1 MASSPLRMCR
11 KRYWPKFLKM
21 IKIKSPQEIELMRQG
36 GQILASVLN
45 EVAKKIKPGIT
56 TKELDELA
64 ENLIYQNGAL
74 PGFKGFN
81 DYPAALC
88 TSINEEIVHA
98 LPSSRK
104 LKEGDIIGLDLG
116 VLYPPEHCAS
126 CPMSSASCGSQ
137 RGLYTD
143 AAVTLAVGEASAE
156 AKKLINAAKEA
167 LAAAVAKVKPGRKL
181 SEVSAA
187 IETAAKKQ
195 GFAVT
200 RELIGHGVGYELHED
215 PEIPN
220 FDFSGTHH
228 FKDVVLR
235 EGMTLAIEP
244 MLTVGSWKIKKS
256 KDKFGYL
263 TEDDS
268 LAAHFEHTI
277 VVTEKGCEI
286 LTII

>member
-1 MASSPLRMCR
+1 MVR
-11 KRYWPKFLKM
+11 
-21 IKIKSPQEIELMRQG
+21 IKSPQEIEFMRQG
-36 GQILASVLN
+36 GKILASVLF
-45 EVAKKIKPGIT
+45 EVAKKIKPGVI

-64 ENLIYQNGAL
+64 ESLIYQKGAL

-98 LPSSRK
+98 LPANRK

-143 AAVTLAVGEASAE
+143 AAITVAVGEASQE
-156 AKKLINAAKEA
+156 AKKLISATKEA
-167 LAAAVAKVKPGRKL
+167 LNAAVAKVKPGRKL

-187 IETAAKKQ
+187 IEATAKKY

-220 FDFSGTHH
+220 FDFSGTKH
-228 FKDVVLR
+228 FKDLVLK

-244 MLTVGSWKIKKS
+244 MLTAGSYKIKKS

-268 LAAHFEHTI
+268 LAAHFEHTV
-277 VVTEKGCEI
+277 VVTEKGAEI
-286 LTII
+286 LTER

>member
-1 MASSPLRMCR
+1 
-11 KRYWPKFLKM
+11 M
-21 IKIKSPQEIELMRQG
+21 IKIKNEIEIELMRQG
-36 GQILASVLN
+36 GKISAQVLD
-45 EVAKKIKPGIT
+45 ELAKKIKPGIT

-64 ENLIYQNGAL
+64 ENLIYRHGAL

-81 DYPAALC
+81 DYPATLC

-104 LKEGDIIGLDLG
+104 LREGDIIGLDLG
-116 VLYPPEHCAS
+116 ILYPPEHCAS
-126 CPMSSASCGSQ
+126 CSLSSASCGSQ

-143 AAVTLAVGEASAE
+143 AAITVAVGKVSSG
-156 AKKLINAAKEA
+156 AKKIIAAAKEA
-167 LAAAVAKVKPGRKL
+167 LAVAIDKIKPGRKL

-187 IETAAKKQ
+187 MEAYVQKQ
-195 GFAVT
+195 GFSVI
-200 RELIGHGVGYELHED
+200 RELVGHGVGYELHED

-220 FDFSGTHH
+220 FNFTNNRQ
-228 FKDVVLR
+228 FKDVVLS

-244 MLTVGSWKIKKS
+244 MVSAGSHKIKKS

-268 LAAHFEHTI
+268 LAAHFEHTV
-277 VVTEKGCEI
+277 VVTDKGCEV
-286 LTII
+286 LTKI